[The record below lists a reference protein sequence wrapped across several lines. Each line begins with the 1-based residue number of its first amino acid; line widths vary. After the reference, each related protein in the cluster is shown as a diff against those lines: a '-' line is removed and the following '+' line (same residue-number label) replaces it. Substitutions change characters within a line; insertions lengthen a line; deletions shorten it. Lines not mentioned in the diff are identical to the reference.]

1 MKPSNMRNDQ
11 RTNPHRNRGI
21 HQGKGRFGS
30 NNPSHMNQS
39 RYRYNRRHDKQF
51 ATYHQNYQN
60 YQYSW
65 YSNNNRQNQSDAS
78 SYYDGRL
85 DSYPRVPGPG
95 QLPSSYASLAEST
108 EEREKSKMSSSNYH
122 SMQYDNGNHVVKQ
135 LSILPTCETME
146 TLLGSSE
153 DSSED
158 VSSASSFY
166 EQNENVPDR
175 SHEDVMSVI
184 FPINNNLKES
194 STYYRDLIMK
204 MDGGSLFT
212 MSPRSFLSGKK
223 KD

>member
-1 MKPSNMRNDQ
+1 MRNEQ
-11 RTNPHRNRGI
+11 RTNTHRNRGI
-21 HQGKGRFGS
+21 HQGKGCFGS

-39 RYRYNRRHDKQF
+39 RYRYNRKHDQHF
-51 ATYHQNYQN
+51 ATYHQNYEK

-65 YSNNNRQNQSDAS
+65 HSNNNSQNKSNAS
-78 SYYDGRL
+78 PYYDDKL
-85 DSYPRVPGPG
+85 ESYPRVPGPG
-95 QLPSSYASLAEST
+95 QLPSSYVSLAEST
-108 EEREKSKMSSSNYH
+108 EEREKSKVSSSVYH
-122 SMQYDNGNHVVKQ
+122 LKQYDNGNHLAK
-135 LSILPTCETME
+135 LSILPTCKTME

-175 SHEDVMSVI
+175 SHEDVLSVI
-184 FPINNNLKES
+184 FPIDDNSAKPAKLREP
-194 STYYRDLIMK
+194 STYYRDLIVK

-223 KD
+223 D